1 MLVALMLLSGLGA
14 MTPALLDG
22 RTTVASAVD
31 IGDVTDSHEFGG
43 DTVSIAGLVNA
54 NVREEA
60 VLDRWTA
67 EVLEAIEGNLS
78 DGPHPVLSPTGVLHA
93 CWVLENGSVH
103 HGRLEADGTWS
114 SSRVTLV
121 SEEGALC
128 ALDVTTDD

>member
-1 MLVALMLLSGLGA
+1 MRHARLHAGMLVALMLLSGLGA
-14 MTPALLDG
+14 MAPALLDG

-78 DGPHPVLSPTGVLHA
+78 DGPHPVLRRGCSTRAGCLRTAAFTTVASGPTARGPPAV
-93 CWVLENGSVH
+93 
-103 HGRLEADGTWS
+103 
-114 SSRVTLV
+114 
-121 SEEGALC
+121 
-128 ALDVTTDD
+128 